1 MIDRLPTQFTADPT
15 KVLLQFF
22 DLNYDRI
29 ELLLKNMHDMPDE
42 IAKRTWQQTL
52 ELFSHRHRDYIQ
64 KLDFHV
70 QKVEHIIQAKIDLSP
85 VKRSLLGAYLSK
97 EYSTQSAALF
107 NPSIVLHPHQ
117 EGLEKGAIRFLL
129 SLRST
134 GEGHISSI
142 SFKEGILDENGH
154 IEFAH
159 QSRWQSTGEISNA
172 PVDDGESYQ
181 VTFSENIPGNERV
194 LFPVSPHESMGMEDL
209 RLVRFSNEGAHRYI
223 GTYTA
228 YNGRSIQSKILQTD
242 DFLSFELQSLTG
254 NASRGKGIAIFPRK
268 IRDKYVAV
276 GRQDGVNMSIMY
288 SDKLTHWDTAKLL
301 QAPTE
306 PHEFIQL
313 GNCGSPIETA
323 RGWIL
328 LTHAV
333 GPMRRYVL
341 GVSLLDLEHPE
352 KIIAKLKLPL
362 LSPIESEREGYVPN
376 VLYTC
381 GFIRHQDILLIPY
394 AMSDAS
400 CGFASVSVNELLD
413 QLSLS

>member
-1 MIDRLPTQFTADPT
+1 MIDRLPNQFTADPT

-29 ELLLKNMHDMPDE
+29 ELLLKNMHEMPDE
-42 IAKRTWQQTL
+42 IAKSTWQQTL

-70 QKVEHIIQAKIDLSP
+70 QKVEHIIQAKIDLSS

-107 NPSIVLHPHQ
+107 NPSIVLHPNQ
-117 EGLEKGAIRFLL
+117 EGLQKGAIRFLL

-159 QSRWQSTGEISNA
+159 QSRWQSTGEILNA
-172 PVDDGESYQ
+172 PVDGGESYQ

-242 DFLSFELQSLTG
+242 DFISFELQSLTG

-268 IRDKYVAV
+268 IRDKYVAI

-352 KIIAKLKLPL
+352 KIIAKLTLPL